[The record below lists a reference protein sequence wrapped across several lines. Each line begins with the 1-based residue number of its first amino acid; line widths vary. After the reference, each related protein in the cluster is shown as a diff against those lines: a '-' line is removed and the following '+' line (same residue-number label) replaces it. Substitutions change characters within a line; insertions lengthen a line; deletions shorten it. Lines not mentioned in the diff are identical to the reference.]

1 MSVEDY
7 LEVMETKMR
16 GGIFSLV
23 VLYVV
28 NSAKEPIH
36 GFAITRD
43 LEEDTGGRLYIQAGT
58 IYPIL
63 KNLINHGLIE
73 FEMVKSHEGPPK
85 KVYRTSKDGREAL
98 EEGMH
103 MLVDLFQGV
112 GMTVGKDW
120 PELKVQ
126 S

>member
-1 MSVEDY
+1 MSVEEY

-36 GFAITRD
+36 GFAITKD

-63 KNLINHGLIE
+63 KNLVNHGLIE
-73 FEMVKSHEGPPK
+73 FELMKSHKGPPM
-85 KVYRTSKDGREAL
+85 KVYRTTKDGKKAV
-98 EEGMH
+98 EEGLH

-112 GMTVGKDW
+112 GMTVGTDW
-120 PELKVQ
+120 PELGVY

>member
-112 GMTVGKDW
+112 GMTVGTDW
-120 PELKVQ
+120 PELKIQ

>member
-1 MSVEDY
+1 MSVENY

-23 VLYVV
+23 VLYTV

-36 GFAITRD
+36 GFAMTKD
-43 LEEDTGGRLYIQAGT
+43 LDEGTGGRLHIQAGT
-58 IYPIL
+58 LYPIL
-63 KNLINHGLIE
+63 KNLVNHGLVE
-73 FEMVKSHEGPPK
+73 FEMVKSHGGPPK
-85 KVYRTSKDGREAL
+85 KVYTTTKDGREAL
-98 EEGMH
+98 REGMH

-120 PELKVQ
+120 PELKVY

>member
-36 GFAITRD
+36 GFAITKN

-73 FEMVKSHEGPPK
+73 FEMMKSHEGPPK
-85 KVYRTSKDGREAL
+85 KVYRTTKDGKKAMK
-98 EEGMH
+98 EGMH

-120 PELKVQ
+120 PELKVY

>member
-1 MSVEDY
+1 LLIENY
-7 LEVMETKMR
+7 LDVLGTKMR

-23 VLYVV
+23 VLYMV

-36 GFAITRD
+36 GFAMTKALD
-43 LEEDTGGRLYIQAGT
+43 EGTEGRLHIQAGT
-58 IYPIL
+58 LYPLL
-63 KNLINHGLIE
+63 KNLVNHGLVE
-73 FEMVKSHEGPPK
+73 FEKVKSHEGPPM
-85 KVYRTSKDGREAL
+85 KVYRTTQEGRKAL

-103 MLVDLFQGV
+103 MLVDLFQGI

-120 PELKVQ
+120 PELKVL

>member
-1 MSVEDY
+1 MSVEEY

-23 VLYVV
+23 VLYMV
-28 NSAKEPIH
+28 NTAKEPIH
-36 GFAITRD
+36 GYAITKD
-43 LEEDTGGRLYIQAGT
+43 LNEGTGGRLYIQAGP

-85 KVYRTSKDGREAL
+85 KVYRTTKDGREAL
-98 EEGMH
+98 GEGMH
-103 MLVDLFQGV
+103 MLIDLFQGV
-112 GMTVGKDW
+112 GMTDGKDW
-120 PELKVQ
+120 PELEVH

>member
-23 VLYVV
+23 VLYMV
-28 NSAKEPIH
+28 NTAKEPTH
-36 GFAITRD
+36 GYAITRD
-43 LEEDTGGRLYIQAGT
+43 LEEHTGGRLYIQAGT

-73 FEMVKSHEGPPK
+73 FEMVKSTEGPPK
-85 KVYRTSKDGREAL
+85 KVYRTTKDGRTAV

-103 MLVDLFQGV
+103 MLIDLFQGV

-120 PELKVQ
+120 PELKVH

>member
-1 MSVEDY
+1 MSVDDY

-36 GFAITRD
+36 GYAITKG
-43 LEEDTGGRLYIQAGT
+43 LMEGTGGRLYIQAGT

-73 FEMVKSHEGPPK
+73 FEMVKSHEGPPM
-85 KVYRTSKDGREAL
+85 KVYRTTKDGRDAL
-98 EEGMH
+98 GEGMH

-120 PELKVQ
+120 PELEVR

>member
-7 LEVMETKMR
+7 LEVMETKMT

-23 VLYVV
+23 VLYMV

-36 GFAITRD
+36 GYAITKG
-43 LEEDTGGRLYIQAGT
+43 LMEGTEGRLYIQAGT

-63 KNLINHGLIE
+63 KNLINHDLITH
-73 FEMVKSHEGPPK
+73 EMVKSTGGPPR
-85 KVYRTSKDGREAL
+85 KVYRTTKEGREAL
-98 EEGMH
+98 GEGMH

-120 PELKVQ
+120 PELEVR

>member
-23 VLYVV
+23 VLYTV

-36 GFAITRD
+36 GFAITKD

-58 IYPIL
+58 IYPLL

-73 FEMVKSHEGPPK
+73 FEMVKSTEGPPK
-85 KVYRTSKDGREAL
+85 KVYRTTKDGRQAL

-112 GMTVGKDW
+112 GMTVGKDG
-120 PELKVQ
+120 PELKVY